1 MSTVLSPS
9 RTDSSTPVTIIVCET
24 FQLAAVNTKVVVDKL
39 TSAVLGLVM
48 ISVTL
53 EAGFR
58 SKTTLIEAVTV
69 PDSLTVINPI
79 GLMLNPASFGSI

>member
-24 FQLAAVNTKVVVDKL
+24 FQLADVNTKVLVDKL
-39 TSAVLGLVM
+39 ISAVLGLVM
-48 ISVTL
+48 TIVTIA
-53 EAGFR
+53 AGFR
-58 SKTTLIEAVTV
+58 SSTTLIEAVTV

-79 GLMLNPASFGSI
+79 GLTLYPASFGSI